1 MERIMIAILTELSG
15 LGLAIACMAGLT
27 LLVIATFFAV
37 GKLPK

>member
-1 MERIMIAILTELSG
+1 MNTLAFITELSG
-15 LGLAIACMAGLT
+15 LGLGIACMAGLA